1 MSKNIRALSARLIKD
16 KTLFEALNE
25 TAGNTGSLSHKQL
38 SDISDERLLPPG
50 VLLGTISF
58 YDFLKPDNSGKRAY
72 VCNGTCCM
80 LSGKQ
85 EAARSKLSKR
95 FSADEIGEATC
106 LGHCYKGG
114 AFWEENTTYDEG
126 SGSGSE
132 SASIPFYSKAPRSLY
147 ANEITDVN
155 HFYQVAL
162 LEQNKILEELSR
174 SYLRGRGGAGFLFAD
189 KLAACTQASVTQG
202 GEKYVVCN
210 GDEGDPGAFS
220 DRYLLEQQPHR
231 VLAGML
237 AAGLVAGAKTGFVY
251 IRAEYPAAQ
260 TRMAEAIDAF
270 EKTTVHMQTGFQFR
284 IVRGAGS
291 YICGEETA
299 LLNSIE
305 GLRPEVRTRPPY
317 PAQEGLFGQPTL
329 LSNVETFAA
338 IPWILEHG
346 GADFAAIGT
355 EESAGTKLLSLDYN
369 FNIPGVH
376 EVEMGVPLETVI
388 YEYGGGFRSPVKA
401 LQIGGPLGSVLPMDK
416 IAALSLDYE
425 SFSQEGFLLGHAS
438 IVTIP
443 QSFPMIDFLRHLFSF
458 MAEESC
464 GKCLP
469 CRLGTSKGHMML
481 EKASRDSPI
490 DNVVFDDLLETLEL
504 GSLCG
509 LGSGLPLP
517 VHNILTYFSAE
528 LSDYFDKE
536 ITAP

>member
-1 MSKNIRALSARLIKD
+1 MSKNIRALSARQVKD
-16 KTLFEALNE
+16 KTLFEALNDA
-25 TAGNTGSLSHKQL
+25 AGDAGSLSHEKLHTL
-38 SDISDERLLPPG
+38 SNERLVSPG
-50 VLLGTISF
+50 TLLGTISF
-58 YDFLKPDNSGKRAY
+58 YDFLNTDNSGKRAY

-85 EAARSKLSKR
+85 KTARSKLSEK
-95 FSADEIGEATC
+95 FSDNEIGEAAC
-106 LGHCYKGG
+106 LGRCYRGG
-114 AFWEENTTYDEG
+114 AFWSGERTYDDQYDLETKG
-126 SGSGSE
+126 DTDPV
-132 SASIPFYSKAPRSLY
+132 PFYCAASQSLF
-147 ANEITDVN
+147 ADEISDID

-162 LEQNKILEELSR
+162 IQPEKIMAELTASQ
-174 SYLRGRGGAGFLFAD
+174 LRGRGGAGFHFAD
-189 KLAACTQASVTQG
+189 KLATCASAPIDKEQ
-202 GEKYVVCN
+202 KYVVCN

-237 AAGLVAGAKTGFVY
+237 AAGLTAGADTGFVY
-251 IRAEYPAAQ
+251 IRAEYPVAQ
-260 TRMAEAIDAF
+260 TRMAKAIEAF
-270 EKTTVHMQTGFQFR
+270 EQTTAYAQTRFQFR

-338 IPWILEHG
+338 IPWILEHSG
-346 GADFAAIGT
+346 SAFAAIGT
-355 EESAGTKLLSLDYN
+355 EKSTGTKLLSLDYN
-369 FNIPGVH
+369 FNVPGVH
-376 EVEMGVPLETVI
+376 EVEMGTALEQVI
-388 YEYGGGFRSPVKA
+388 NKYGGGFRSPVKA

-416 IAALSLDYE
+416 IEGLSLDFE
-425 SFSQEGFLLGHAS
+425 SFAQQGFLLGHAG

-443 QSFPMIDFLRHLFSF
+443 SDFPMINFLRHLFSY
-458 MAEESC
+458 MANESC

-469 CRLGTSKGHMML
+469 CRLGTSKGHTML
-481 EKASRDSPI
+481 ANSSKDSPI

-517 VHNILTYFSAE
+517 VRNIMTNFSAE
-528 LSDYFDKE
+528 LSEYFE
-536 ITAP
+536 NR